1 VSKIFDFTVKE
12 NDFLF
17 RLIGKVA
24 IDLNSPAYVVGG
36 FVRNF
41 FLNRIS
47 KDIDIVCVGNG
58 IQLAEKVASLLQP
71 IPKVVTYSR
80 YGTAMFRYNDIEFE
94 FVGARKESY
103 SADSRKPAVEE
114 GTLEDDQKRRDFTMN
129 ALAFSLNP
137 SEFGLFL
144 DSFDGLNDLNNKI
157 IKTPLDPG
165 ITFSDDPLRMM
176 RAIRFAAQLGFV
188 LDGNTKQALKQFKE
202 RISIISQERIA
213 AELNKII
220 LSPKP
225 SIGFLLLFETGL
237 LHHIFPEM
245 VLLYGVETKNGK
257 GHKDNFY
264 HTLQVLDNLCEVT
277 DNLWL
282 RWAAI
287 LHDIAKPQTKRW
299 QPEIGWS
306 FHGHEVLGATMV
318 FTIFKRF
325 KLPMDFKMKYVQQ
338 LVRLH
343 LRPISLTKENITDSA
358 IRRLIVDAGDDL
370 DDLMLLC
377 KADITSKNQSK
388 VQKYLENYDLVME
401 RIQVV
406 ESKDNLRNW
415 QPPIT
420 GEVIMST
427 FSIGPSKEVGIIKSA
442 VREAILDGLI
452 PNEYDEAFN
461 FMRLKAKELGIS

>member
-1 VSKIFDFTVKE
+1 MSKIFDFTVKE

-176 RAIRFAAQLGFV
+176 RAIRFAAAWFCAGWQYK
-188 LDGNTKQALKQFKE
+188 TSFK
-202 RISIISQERIA
+202 
-213 AELNKII
+213 
-220 LSPKP
+220 
-225 SIGFLLLFETGL
+225 
-237 LHHIFPEM
+237 
-245 VLLYGVETKNGK
+245 
-257 GHKDNFY
+257 
-264 HTLQVLDNLCEVT
+264 
-277 DNLWL
+277 
-282 RWAAI
+282 
-287 LHDIAKPQTKRW
+287 
-299 QPEIGWS
+299 
-306 FHGHEVLGATMV
+306 
-318 FTIFKRF
+318 TI
-325 KLPMDFKMKYVQQ
+325 
-338 LVRLH
+338 
-343 LRPISLTKENITDSA
+343 
-358 IRRLIVDAGDDL
+358 
-370 DDLMLLC
+370 
-377 KADITSKNQSK
+377 
-388 VQKYLENYDLVME
+388 
-401 RIQVV
+401 
-406 ESKDNLRNW
+406 
-415 QPPIT
+415 
-420 GEVIMST
+420 
-427 FSIGPSKEVGIIKSA
+427 
-442 VREAILDGLI
+442 
-452 PNEYDEAFN
+452 
-461 FMRLKAKELGIS
+461 